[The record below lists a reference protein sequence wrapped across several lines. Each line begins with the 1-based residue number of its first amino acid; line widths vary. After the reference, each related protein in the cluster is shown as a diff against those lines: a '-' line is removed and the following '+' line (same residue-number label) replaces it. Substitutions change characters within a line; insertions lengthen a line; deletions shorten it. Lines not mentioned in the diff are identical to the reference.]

1 MNTRRKVNRRNGRS
15 IRSRTRYN
23 EEKTKKEKILLL
35 LYKQTFISLCFF
47 MFLVGLKVMP
57 FTITKFWINNIK
69 EQISHQIEWNQVYS
83 IVVQIPTFKTWVE
96 EQWGQESVIEGSVDE
111 IKEGKEHDQ
120 QDEEKEYL
128 DTNVDMWNNYE
139 ENMHLDMDDIEKSLG
154 K

>member
-111 IKEGKEHDQ
+111 IK
-120 QDEEKEYL
+120 
-128 DTNVDMWNNYE
+128 
-139 ENMHLDMDDIEKSLG
+139 
-154 K
+154 